1 MGRRGVS
8 AGGGQSSLGYLFG
21 GGNGD
26 TETSSTS
33 TSISAEQSQK
43 LQASAP
49 NIVSSSPSPSDYH
62 HQKSASTATVDKLQ
76 IPAGIPGNRTNNY
89 YRADGQNCGNFITVR
104 TQ

>member
-8 AGGGQSSLGYLFG
+8 TGGGQSSLGYLFG
-21 GGNGD
+21 GGSGD

-33 TSISAEQSQK
+33 TSISAQQSQK

-49 NIVSSSPSPSDYH
+49 NIVSSSPSDCH
-62 HQKSASTATVDKLQ
+62 HQKPASTATVDKLQ